1 LEGTAEMGRTIQIR
15 VDEDLVT
22 TLENIR
28 KEVALKTKQEFGV
41 ENLEVPGTSI
51 SRILANRINRNK
63 KKFGIKVRKINGRN
77 HGVISLGD
85 D

>member
-1 LEGTAEMGRTIQIR
+1 MGKTIQIR

-51 SRILANRINRNK
+51 SRILANRINQNK
-63 KKFGIKVRKINGRN
+63 KKFGIRIRKINGRN
-77 HGVISLGD
+77 LGVISLGED
-85 D
+85 